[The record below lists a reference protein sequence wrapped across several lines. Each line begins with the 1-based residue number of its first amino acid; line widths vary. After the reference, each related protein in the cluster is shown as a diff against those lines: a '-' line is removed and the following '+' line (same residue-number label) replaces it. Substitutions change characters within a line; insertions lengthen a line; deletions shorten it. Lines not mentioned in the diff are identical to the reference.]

1 MRQGRLRLVE
11 GKIVWLYV
19 AAALCRP
26 SNILLIRILLHLRIL
41 TIPICIPHPFYNCT
55 YYCTY
60 THKLSVGL
68 SAAHTCM
75 QTGRERERESG
86 RAACCSCTSCE
97 SESVAGFAARLLLMS
112 PLCVCAGAWCR
123 CCMGRGRLP
132 VAAGGASPLAC
143 FCC

>member
-55 YYCTY
+55 YYGTY
-60 THKLSVGL
+60 THKLSVGSVL
-68 SAAHTCM
+68 LTPACKLDE
-75 QTGRERERESG
+75 RERERVGEP
-86 RAACCSCTSCE
+86 RAA
-97 SESVAGFAARLLLMS
+97 VARPVSLSLLLGS
-112 PLCVCAGAWCR
+112 LHACYSCLHYVCVPVPGAGAAW
-123 CCMGRGRLP
+123 
-132 VAAGGASPLAC
+132 GGGGC
-143 FCC
+143 Q